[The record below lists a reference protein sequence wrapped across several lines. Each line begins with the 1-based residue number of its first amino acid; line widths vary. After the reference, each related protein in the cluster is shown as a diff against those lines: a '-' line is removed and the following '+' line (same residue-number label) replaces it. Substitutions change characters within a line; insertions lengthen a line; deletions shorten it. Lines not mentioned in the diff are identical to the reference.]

1 MNCQNYGDYQ
11 ELEHKSRICNDA
23 HYYVAKEYI
32 ETNHQRLKFYHQR
45 NSGQQHC
52 VLKLHTLK
60 HEIGKNFKQQPKV
73 FSFFDRL
80 YDVQIGFFNL
90 HIVGPCESEAIRTID
105 TSQDNK
111 RETGVHLKPKEPFID
126 QHCLAYQVLI
136 IYGFDSK
143 VVKICLLEAHDKRDL
158 KVWINLSQR
167 FQLLGPVFDNQ
178 HSSETHY
185 LKLIESVPIYIELNR
200 HSPEYYILR
209 KIEHQAFII
218 LSVECIEIEQHF

>member
-1 MNCQNYGDYQ
+1 MPVDSSSTSPVSATTPTTTSQ
-11 ELEHKSRICNDA
+11 KSTSKQTTSASSSTTSATPVKYSSSSSASKSSTVSSSSILSST
-23 HYYVAKEYI
+23 K
-32 ETNHQRLKFYHQR
+32 
-45 NSGQQHC
+45 S
-52 VLKLHTLK
+52 
-60 HEIGKNFKQQPKV
+60 QQPKV

-158 KVWINLSQR
+158 KAPQ
-167 FQLLGPVFDNQ
+167 Q
-178 HSSETHY
+178 
-185 LKLIESVPIYIELNR
+185 
-200 HSPEYYILR
+200 
-209 KIEHQAFII
+209 
-218 LSVECIEIEQHF
+218 